1 MKTYEGKLTG
11 RGLKFAIVVSRFNEF
26 ITSKLLGGALD
37 VLKRHETEDEN
48 ISVVWVP
55 GAFEIP
61 LVAKKLAMSKKFD
74 AVICLGA
81 VIRGSTTHY
90 DYVCNE
96 VSKGVAQV
104 GLTSEVPTIFGV
116 VTTENIQQAI
126 ERAGTKAGNKGS
138 DAATSALEMANLL
151 KNLPTVAS
159 YDSEVLMS
167 SHTPTIESPKN
178 NEPIV
183 INSED

>member
-1 MKTYEGKLTG
+1 MPNVFEGNITG

-37 VLKRHETEDEN
+37 VLKRHETAEDD
-48 ISVVWVP
+48 IDVVWVP

-61 LVAKKLAMSKKFD
+61 LIAKKLASGGKYN

-96 VSKGVAQV
+96 VSKGIAAV
-104 GLTSEVPTIFGV
+104 GLSTGVPTIFGI
-116 VTTENIQQAI
+116 VTTENIEQAI

-138 DAATSALEMANLL
+138 DAAVSAMEMANLL
-151 KNLPTVAS
+151 KSL
-159 YDSEVLMS
+159 D
-167 SHTPTIESPKN
+167 
-178 NEPIV
+178 
-183 INSED
+183 